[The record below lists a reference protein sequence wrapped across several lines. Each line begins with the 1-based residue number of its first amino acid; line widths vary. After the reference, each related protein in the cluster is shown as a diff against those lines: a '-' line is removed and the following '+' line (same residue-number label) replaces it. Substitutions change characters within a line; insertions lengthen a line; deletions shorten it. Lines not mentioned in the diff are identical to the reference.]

1 MLTAAS
7 GLSRDELADLT
18 IGERDARLLR
28 LRKLVLGAGAAGIS
42 ECPECGERVE
52 FAIDTATIAC
62 REEVTETAREIEVNG
77 TRVQFRLP
85 TSRDLAEV
93 VAAPDES
100 QSLRRLLKRCVI
112 RLNSASELPDEIV
125 EALGAAMLQAD
136 PQSEII
142 ISLGCPNCGR
152 QWELLFDIAHFL
164 WHEIAAQAQRLVCEI
179 DVLARAY
186 GWTEREILSLPAQ
199 RRRTYLEMLAA

>member
-1 MLTAAS
+1 M
-7 GLSRDELADLT
+7 GRDELADLT